1 MSTVGNRP
9 SVRDLVIASA
19 RICHQDPF
27 EALYSKRRDRHFVRT
42 RQYAC
47 WLARREHG
55 YTLPLIARRIGRDH
69 STVIYGVRVVDA
81 LIETDEL
88 VLEVLGRI
96 DAEAWKRHRQ
106 MSGALTVG
114 RAA

>member
-1 MSTVGNRP
+1 MSTVGNKP
-9 SVRDLVIASA
+9 CVRDLIIASA
-19 RICHQDPF
+19 RICRQDPV
-27 EALYSKRRDRHFVRT
+27 EALYSKRRDRHLVRT

-47 WLARREHG
+47 WLAHREHG
-55 YTLPLIARRIGRDH
+55 YSLPLIGRRLSRDH
-69 STVIYGVRVVDA
+69 STVLYGVRVVDR
-81 LIETDEL
+81 LIADDEL

-96 DAEAWKRHRQ
+96 DAEAWRHHRQ